1 MGRLC
6 VVRNDDRKKRGEQR
20 RKRFCSGRY
29 AARPIFFKGS
39 GATESQSL

>member
-6 VVRNDDRKKRGEQR
+6 VVRNDE
-20 RKRFCSGRY
+20 RKRRRRICSGRY
-29 AARPIFFKGS
+29 AARPIFFNVS

>member
-6 VVRNDDRKKRGEQR
+6 VVRNDGRKRRGEQR
-20 RKRFCSGRY
+20 RERLCSGRY
-29 AARPIFFKGS
+29 AARPIFFNGS